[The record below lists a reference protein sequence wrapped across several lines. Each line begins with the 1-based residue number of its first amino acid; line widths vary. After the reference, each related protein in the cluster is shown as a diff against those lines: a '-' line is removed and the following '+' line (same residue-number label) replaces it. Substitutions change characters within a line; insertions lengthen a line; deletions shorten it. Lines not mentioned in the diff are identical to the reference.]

1 MVLFSSNDYL
11 VFGCTI
17 PEEFWVA
24 HVLGITT
31 GVGVTVGVVAFT
43 SISSLVCIS
52 VSVACK
58 PFIQLITSFVAP
70 VVGIVSPLVVI
81 VVAPNQVLMVPAIF
95 TSNIFI

>member
-1 MVLFSSNDYL
+1 MIPW
-11 VFGCTI
+11 TI
-17 PEEFWVA
+17 PEELDML

-31 GVGVTVGVVAFT
+31 GVGVTVGVVAVT

-58 PFIQLITSFVAP
+58 PLIQLITSLVAP
-70 VVGIVSPLVVI
+70 EVGIVSPLVVI
-81 VVAPNQVLMVPAIF
+81 VVAPNQVLIVAAIF